1 MQAEIV
7 KCCRVVVGY
16 ISFYIECLIGIRII
30 IEFGGLCRDCGWN
43 NTSGHTMVL
52 F

>member
-16 ISFYIECLIGIRII
+16 ISLYIECLIGIWMIV
-30 IEFGGLCRDCGWN
+30 EFGELC
-43 NTSGHTMVL
+43 
-52 F
+52 

>member
-16 ISFYIECLIGIRII
+16 ISFYIELP
-30 IEFGGLCRDCGWN
+30 DWN
-43 NTSGHTMVL
+43 TLDDRVL
-52 F
+52 GTVLRLWRE